1 MRAEILALLREKKT
15 YVSGQQLCERF
26 GVTRTAVWKAVEQLR
41 REGYQIEAVQK
52 KGYRLTEPETA
63 SSMEIYTQS
72 EIASR
77 IRTEWAGRPVR
88 FYESLDSTNIEAKRL
103 AESGA
108 GHGTLVVA
116 EMQTAGRGRRGHS
129 WSCQAGANCYFTILL
144 KPDLSP
150 EKAPMLTLV
159 MAHAVARGIKRETG
173 IDVGIKWPNDIV
185 IQGRKVCGILTE
197 MSVERD
203 YIQYVVIGAGINVRE
218 QEFAPEIADRAIA
231 LDSVSGGR
239 TDRSRLL
246 AAVMAAFEEDY
257 ECFVGAGS
265 LTPLKDSYNSLLVNR
280 GREVCVAEPAGEY
293 RGIATGITDTGELLV
308 ELPDKTVREIFA
320 GEVSVRGI
328 YGYV

>member
-1 MRAEILALLREKKT
+1 MRAEILALLREEKT
-15 YVSGQQLCERF
+15 YLSGQQLCERF

-41 REGYQIEAVQK
+41 KEGYPIEAVPK
-52 KGYRLTEPETA
+52 KGYRLREPKEA
-63 SSMEIYTQS
+63 GEKYTQS
-72 EIASR
+72 EITSR
-77 IRTEWAGRPVR
+77 MRTRWAGRPVR
-88 FYESLDSTNIEAKRL
+88 FYESLDSTNSEAKRL

-116 EMQTAGRGRRGHS
+116 EMQTAGRGRRGHG

-150 EKAPMLTLV
+150 AKAPMLTLV
-159 MAHAVARGIKRETG
+159 MAHAVARGIRREAG

-185 IQGRKVCGILTE
+185 IEGRKVCGILTE

-218 QEFAPEIADRAIA
+218 QEFAPEIAERAAA
-231 LDSVSGGR
+231 LDSVLDGQV
-239 TDRSRLL
+239 DRSRLL
-246 AAVMAAFEEDY
+246 AAVLEAFEEDY
-257 ECFVGAGS
+257 ERFAAAGS
-265 LTPLKDSYNSLLVNR
+265 LAPLKEEYHRLLVNR

-293 RGIATGITDTGELLV
+293 RGIAKGITDTGELIV